1 MPNPI
6 ESVIHAFMMSTGDL
20 EPVWE
25 TVEYTSHNSELYI
38 IIQINKQYFIYTYTY
53 NNIEIFKN
61 IRNMCL
67 PNYKLKYSCLPMS
80 TKLN

>member
-53 NNIEIFKN
+53 NNIEILKN

-67 PNYKLKYSCLPMS
+67 PYYKLKYSCLPMS